1 MIPTGLSPGTATSEY
16 LSASGSVLPA
26 YRPMMDIL
34 EGMGPVVLQERWRR
48 AKREAALDGFTFSLE
63 PRTFRPVPT
72 DWIPRVIPQGEWEP
86 IGRGVEQRLKA
97 INCFLADLYSG
108 AQTIV
113 PNDVIF
119 TCQYYYPEY
128 QDFRPA
134 RDVFVHV
141 YGIDLVHVG
150 DGQYAVLEDNLRI
163 PSGIAYQLKCVE
175 IARRI
180 MPELAEAY
188 DIVRYDIRDTY
199 LDLFTSLCD
208 TGLSHLRP
216 AHRQQVRSG
225 LLRAPLPGRPAGHPL
240 VEGSDLYIGFD
251 GRVYARSV
259 DGDVAVDL
267 IYRRVEDLEIF
278 LPGLT
283 EAYLQGKVVL
293 VNGMG
298 TSAADD
304 KLVFLWVPEMI
315 RHYLG
320 EEPILR
326 QAPSYD
332 LNHTESLRYVLEN
345 LDRLVLKIRQG
356 YGGLGVYIMPDLDMS
371 YRSRMARNII
381 EQPRAYIA
389 QETLDFSRHLIF
401 DEATGSF
408 EERYVDLRVFAVQNG
423 RGEAHAFP
431 GGLTRVANAN
441 SRITNNSSG
450 GLCKPTWVIR

>member
-1 MIPTGLSPGTATSEY
+1 MIRTGLSPGTAASEY
-16 LSASGSVLPA
+16 LDPSGSVLPA

-34 EGMGPVVLQERWRR
+34 KGMGPAVLQERWRR

-63 PRTFRPVPT
+63 PRAFRPVPT
-72 DWIPRVIPQGEWEP
+72 DWVPRVIPQAEWEP

-97 INCFLADLYSG
+97 INRFLADLYSG
-108 AQTIV
+108 TQTIV
-113 PNDVIF
+113 PNDVIL

-128 QDFRPA
+128 QDFLPA
-134 RDVFVHV
+134 RDVFVHI
-141 YGIDLVHVG
+141 YGIDLVHTG

-175 IARRI
+175 IAHRI
-180 MPELAEAY
+180 MPELAAAY
-188 DIVRYDIRDTY
+188 DIIRYDIRDTY
-199 LDLFTSLCD
+199 LDLFASLCD
-208 TGLSHLRP
+208 ADSPTCVLLTDSKFG
-216 AHRQQVRSG
+216 AAFFEHRYLAD
-225 LLRAPLPGRPAGHPL
+225 LLGIPL
-240 VEGSDLYIGFD
+240 VEGSDLYIGSD
-251 GRVYARSV
+251 GRVYARNA
-259 DGDVAVDL
+259 DGDAAVDL

-320 EEPILR
+320 EEPILQ

-332 LNHTESLRYVLEN
+332 LNHPESLRYVLEN

-356 YGGLGVYIMPDLDMS
+356 YGGLGVYIMPDLDVS

-389 QETLDFSRHLIF
+389 QETLDFSKHLIF
-401 DEATGSF
+401 DEAAGSF

-423 RGEAHAFP
+423 RGEARAFP

>member
-16 LSASGSVLPA
+16 LSASGSVLPV

-34 EGMGPVVLQERWRR
+34 EGMGPAVLQERWRR
-48 AKREAALDGFTFSLE
+48 GKREVALDGFTFSLE
-63 PRTFRPVPT
+63 PRTFRPVPA
-72 DWIPRVIPQGEWEP
+72 DWIPRVIPRREWEP

-108 AQTIV
+108 TQTVV

-128 QDFRPA
+128 QDFLPA
-134 RDVFVHV
+134 RDVFVHI
-141 YGIDLVHVG
+141 YGIDLVHIG

-163 PSGIAYQLKCVE
+163 PSGIAYQLKCVD
-175 IARRI
+175 IAQRI

-199 LDLFTSLCD
+199 LDLFASLCD
-208 TGLSHLRP
+208 SDSPTCVLLTDSKFG
-216 AHRQQVRSG
+216 AAFFEHRYLAD
-225 LLRAPLPGRPAGHPL
+225 LLGIPL
-240 VEGSDLYIGFD
+240 VEGSDLHIGAD
-251 GRVYARSV
+251 GRVYARNV
-259 DGDVAVDL
+259 DGDAAVDL

-320 EEPILR
+320 EEPILQ

-332 LNHTESLRYVLEN
+332 LNQTESLRYVLEN

-356 YGGLGVYIMPDLDMS
+356 YGGLGVYIMPDLDVS